1 MAELVAKRKVYVQS
15 MRKAARA
22 CGVELIL
29 DTAGRARV
37 VEFAQV
43 IEDSSG
49 PLATK
54 QVAATALEKSA
65 MKARVKALLKT
76 RAAKQA
82 ARNYFASFRETCV
95 IVDKLEG
102 QHSGR

>member
-37 VEFAQV
+37 VEFAQL

-54 QVAATALEKSA
+54 QVA
-65 MKARVKALLKT
+65 VKALLKT